1 MSLEGVSEVV
11 EVERD
16 QVRVQTS
23 NTEVKERGTAR
34 FCYLLGSSRTSR
46 KAVCVFVLFCFFS
59 PVVSPYLQDRVVRR
73 DGVLPSLLRGL
84 FWPFGIVVRS

>member
-46 KAVCVFVLFCFFS
+46 KAVCVCVLFFFTGR
-59 PVVSPYLQDRVVRR
+59 VSLPAGQSCEERR
-73 DGVLPSLLRGL
+73 GASLLAARPL
-84 FWPFGIVVRS
+84 LALWHRCT